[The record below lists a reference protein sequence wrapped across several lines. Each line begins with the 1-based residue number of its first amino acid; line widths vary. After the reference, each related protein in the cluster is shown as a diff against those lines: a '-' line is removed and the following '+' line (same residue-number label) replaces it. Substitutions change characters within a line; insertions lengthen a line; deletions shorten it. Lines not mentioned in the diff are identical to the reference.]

1 MDQFVAMTALK
12 ARFLQND
19 LLFSLNLNYL
29 KDFIEILKWVERYA
43 QAKKAWDQQ
52 GENLDGGSQSN
63 VGKEKKKD
71 Y

>member
-1 MDQFVAMTALK
+1 MTALK
-12 ARFLQND
+12 ARLLQNN
-19 LLFSLNLNYL
+19 LFSLNLNYL